1 MAQLA
6 GVCDFAESLD
16 GQGFNA
22 TDTWLGHVLAAMP
35 ASVWTEDEALAAW
48 DMLRKYRGQLDGF
61 GISYDDLPRPEAAD
75 QLEAAQRETARDR
88 ARQHGRRWRQ
98 QQYRTAHSYV

>member
-1 MAQLA
+1 MRQDTAGGGHGQGHEHAAIHDAMARLA

-35 ASVWTEDEALAAW
+35 AGAWTTDEALAA
-48 DMLRKYRGQLDGF
+48 
-61 GISYDDLPRPEAAD
+61 
-75 QLEAAQRETARDR
+75 
-88 ARQHGRRWRQ
+88 
-98 QQYRTAHSYV
+98 